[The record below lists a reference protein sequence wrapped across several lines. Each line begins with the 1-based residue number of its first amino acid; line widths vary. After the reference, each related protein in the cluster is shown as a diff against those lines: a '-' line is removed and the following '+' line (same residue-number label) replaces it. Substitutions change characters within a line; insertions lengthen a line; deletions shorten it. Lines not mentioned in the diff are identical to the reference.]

1 MGELGTRYKCFKCE
15 SKFYD
20 LKRPDP
26 ICPICGEN
34 QNNKETKQ
42 LFKHKKKRWASKTD
56 TDMHVLPEDSDALSE
71 SVDSDS
77 LVEPEEER
85 EDDERENDEYL
96 LDTEDIAR
104 EDVVDEDAVD

>member
-26 ICPICGEN
+26 ICPSCGEN

-42 LFKHKKKRWASKTD
+42 LFKQKRKRWPSKVE

-71 SVDSDS
+71 SVDTDS

-85 EDDERENDEYL
+85 EKDEYL

-104 EDVVDEDAVD
+104 EEVADEDAAE